1 MTVPLLTMSVP
12 FALVEL
18 PTIRRLL
25 LTANVP
31 PATTIVAVLPLPL
44 AIHVCIVGTI
54 IEPPLVRIV
63 VPALNRF
70 CMVERGASGYTGVGG
85 VLCRAPLAC
94 RVLEDGEVIMGGG
107 HARLRSMGGW
117 NRPAAEPPPALTPDG
132 TQ

>member
-31 PATTIVAVLPLPL
+31 PATTMVAVLPLPL

-70 CMVERGASGYTGVGG
+70 CMVKAD
-85 VLCRAPLAC
+85 PLARRLLPLTTHVPVPFFVSAIRSEER
-94 RVLEDGEVIMGGG
+94 RVGKEC
-107 HARLRSMGGW
+107 RLRC
-117 NRPAAEPPPALTPDG
+117 PTDA
-132 TQ
+132 